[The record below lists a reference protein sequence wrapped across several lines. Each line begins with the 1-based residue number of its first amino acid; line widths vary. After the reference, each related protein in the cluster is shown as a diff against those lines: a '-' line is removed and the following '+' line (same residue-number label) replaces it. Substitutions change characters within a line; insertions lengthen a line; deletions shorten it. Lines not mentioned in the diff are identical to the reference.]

1 MQPTYIVV
9 IDRPYYPTVHYAK
22 TMEEVESIKARLLEE
37 HSEFGEHNS
46 TITVALVLDEDHIKT
61 DY

>member
-1 MQPTYIVV
+1 MLTYIVV

-22 TMEEVESIKARLLEE
+22 TMEEVETIKSRLLEE
-37 HSEFGEHNS
+37 HSECGEYDS

-61 DY
+61 NY